1 MKSARP
7 RAAFLGLALVPVLCL
22 GSAAWAQVIET
33 SVSPLTALDRQ
44 YMDQQRQSVAELTL
58 RYYGGR
64 CCRREAELSYLQRLL
79 DDSHVRDDD
88 RELLQAMGI
97 AMGDLLADE
106 LDLRWVIYEDAEGR
120 SRALQLNQ
128 TENFLFPVTM
138 ISRRREGGDRT
149 PVAEVYQQA
158 VEAMQAAKPPLPF
171 Q

>member
-1 MKSARP
+1 MNSAWLRG
-7 RAAFLGLALVPVLCL
+7 ALMGLGLAPVLLL
-22 GSAAWAQVIET
+22 GTAAWAQIIET
-33 SVSPLTALDRQ
+33 RVSPLTALDRQ
-44 YMDQQRQSVAELTL
+44 YMDQQRQSVAGLTL

-64 CCRREAELSYLQRLL
+64 CCRREAELDYLQRLL
-79 DDSHVRDDD
+79 DDRYVRDED

-97 AMGDLLADE
+97 ALGDLLADE

-120 SRALQLNQ
+120 SRALQLDQ

-138 ISRRREGGDRT
+138 ISRRRESGDRT
-149 PVAEVYQQA
+149 PITEVYQQA